1 MKVIAAILR
10 DPCFLYSHNTQ
21 KLTVNYLRLQ
31 SSLQLIEPLLFVHH
45 PGPLRL
51 QLLVRAADHLH
62 LRPLSLGHQPE
73 HLLLSHL
80 EERHSEI
87 LIKGDFFA
95 VFFCVLKQY
104 QPSLAIKILFT
115 SFIILSRSAFFSS
128 SVCSLQPEY
137 SI

>member
-1 MKVIAAILR
+1 MTASLSGAILK

-31 SSLQLIEPLLFVHH
+31 SSLQLIEPLLLVHH

-51 QLLVRAADHLH
+51 QLLVRAADHLQ

-80 EERHSEI
+80 EKCHH
-87 LIKGDFFA
+87 
-95 VFFCVLKQY
+95 
-104 QPSLAIKILFT
+104 KILVKRDFLLS
-115 SFIILSRSAFFSS
+115 SFVF
-128 SVCSLQPEY
+128 
-137 SI
+137 

>member
-21 KLTVNYLRLQ
+21 RLTVNYLRLQ
-31 SSLQLIEPLLFVHH
+31 SSLQLIEPFLLVHH

-62 LRPLSLGHQPE
+62 LRPLPLGHQPE

-80 EERHSEI
+80 EKRHHKI
-87 LIKGDFFA
+87 LVKRDFFA
-95 VFFCVLKQY
+95 IFFRALKRY
-104 QPSLAIKILFT
+104 QPLSWQSTSCAVHLIHNPLPFSLFLFLGLLFT
-115 SFIILSRSAFFSS
+115 T
-128 SVCSLQPEY
+128 
-137 SI
+137 